1 MCFANEEAITMFKK
15 KWVRITLM
23 SLAGALILGLSA
35 YTIVLHD
42 QNRNLKNQMG
52 AVYQKSFDE
61 LMTDMNS
68 LQTKLYKLEAATG
81 LNQYSM
87 LLTDVWRQTG
97 DTEGAIAA
105 LPVSYA
111 GTSTLTQF
119 VNRTGDFCRSLL
131 RKLSLGQS
139 ITEEEYEQ
147 VKDLAASCGDVTLS
161 LKDLYAK
168 GYPGDAG
175 FAQDVFIPEEQTTGN
190 LDFSNQ
196 DFPRLQYDG
205 PFSESTENKQPE
217 GLGRGEVTADAAS
230 AAAAKFLGVDTG
242 ALTSDGE
249 SNGRIPCWTFS
260 GEMDGRGYVISVT
273 KQGGQILWFRWDNGG
288 GISAIPTDQRYRALT
303 KAAQN
308 YLVEKGYGESAA
320 SYAQFYNG
328 MAVINLAPVEK
339 NVVLY
344 PDLVKVWVD
353 ISTSQVVGL
362 DANNYLMSHKARE
375 LKAPVLD
382 AAAAKEKITASLM
395 VSSTRLALIP
405 VETGEEKLCWEFT
418 GKIDDRDYIIYVNTE
433 TGLEEDI
440 LMIQHTNDGELV
452 M

>member
-1 MCFANEEAITMFKK
+1 MFRK
-15 KWVRITLM
+15 KWVRITAICLGC
-23 SLAGALILGLSA
+23 AVIVGLSV
-35 YTIVLHD
+35 YTIILHD

-87 LLTDVWRQTG
+87 LLADVWRQTG
-97 DTEGAIAA
+97 DTESSIAA

-119 VNRTGDFCRSLL
+119 INRTGDFCRSLL
-131 RKLSLGQS
+131 RKLALGQK
-139 ITEEEYEQ
+139 ITDDEYSQLNE
-147 VKDLAASCGDVTLS
+147 LAASCGQVSAS
-161 LKDLYAK
+161 LKDLYVS
-168 GYPGDAG
+168 GYPNDAG
-175 FAQDVFIPEEQTTGN
+175 FAENVFMPEDKAAGN

-217 GLGRGEVTADAAS
+217 GLGDGQVTNDAAT
-230 AAAAKFLGVDTG
+230 AVAAKFLGVDMT

-249 SNGRIPCWTFS
+249 TNGRIACYNFS
-260 GEMDGRGYVISVT
+260 GTMDGRSYVISVT
-273 KQGGQILWFRWDNGG
+273 KQGGKILWYRWDNGG
-288 GISAIPTDQRYRALT
+288 GISAVPTDQRYQALT
-303 KAAQN
+303 KAAQKF
-308 YLVEKGYGESAA
+308 LVDKGYGDSAA

-328 MAVINLAPVEK
+328 MAIINLAPVE
-339 NVVLY
+339 NGVVLY
-344 PDLVKVWVD
+344 PDLIKVWVD

-362 DANNYLMSHKARE
+362 DTNNYLMSHKKRDLKQPALDVNAART
-375 LKAPVLD
+375 
-382 AAAAKEKITASLM
+382 KISSSLL
-395 VSSTRLALIP
+395 VSGTRLALIP
-405 VETGEEKLCWEFT
+405 LETKEEKLCWEFT
-418 GKIDDRDYIIYVNTE
+418 GEIEGRDYIIYINAQSGV
-433 TGLEEDI
+433 EEDI

>member
-1 MCFANEEAITMFKK
+1 
-15 KWVRITLM
+15 M

-87 LLTDVWRQTG
+87 LLTDLWRQTG
-97 DTEGAIAA
+97 DTEGSIAA

-139 ITEEEYEQ
+139 ITAEEYGQ
-147 VKDLAASCGDVTLS
+147 VKELAASCGEVTNS

-175 FAQDVFIPEEQTTGN
+175 FAQDVYIPEDESAGS

-217 GLGRGEVTADAAS
+217 GLGDAQVTEGEAA
-230 AAAAKFLGVDTG
+230 AVAAKFLGVDAGT
-242 ALTSDGE
+242 LTSDGE
-249 SNGRIPCWTFS
+249 SNG
-260 GEMDGRGYVISVT
+260 
-273 KQGGQILWFRWDNGG
+273 NGG
-288 GISAIPTDQRYRALT
+288 PQLCDERDQAGRADTVVSLGQRRRHFRGAYRP
-303 KAAQN
+303 
-308 YLVEKGYGESAA
+308 
-320 SYAQFYNG
+320 
-328 MAVINLAPVEK
+328 AVSRADQSGTAV
-339 NVVLY
+339 
-344 PDLVKVWVD
+344 PD
-353 ISTSQVVGL
+353 
-362 DANNYLMSHKARE
+362 R
-375 LKAPVLD
+375 
-382 AAAAKEKITASLM
+382 
-395 VSSTRLALIP
+395 
-405 VETGEEKLCWEFT
+405 
-418 GKIDDRDYIIYVNTE
+418 
-433 TGLEEDI
+433 
-440 LMIQHTNDGELV
+440 
-452 M
+452 